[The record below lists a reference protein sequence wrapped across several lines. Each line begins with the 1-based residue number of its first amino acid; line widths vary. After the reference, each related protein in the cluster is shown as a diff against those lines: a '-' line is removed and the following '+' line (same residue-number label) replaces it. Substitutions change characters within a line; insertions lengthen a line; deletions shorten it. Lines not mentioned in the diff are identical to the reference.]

1 MRLRWLAFLFCAV
14 CLEPAPAL
22 AAGDD
27 LAAEFAKLN
36 DRLAAQEQRIGA
48 LEAELAK
55 TAVSAAQTR
64 AALERDLAQ
73 PMLLLVGEWPC
84 PYGFKRIETRVMILT
99 RSRTAIT
106 GPLFDQAGLSGEDPP
121 GVGNNVYRDL
131 DFCFRL
137 PKAVGIE

>member
-1 MRLRWLAFLFCAV
+1 MRLRWLAFLSCSL
-14 CLEPAPAL
+14 CWGPAL
-22 AAGDD
+22 AMAADD
-27 LAAEFAKLN
+27 NLATEVAKLN
-36 DRLAAQEQRIGA
+36 ERLAAQEQRIGA

-55 TAVSAAQTR
+55 TSASQASTR

-99 RSRTAIT
+99 RSRTAKT
-106 GPLFDQAGLSGEDPP
+106 GPLFDEAGLSGEDPP

-131 DFCFRL
+131 DFCYRL
-137 PKAVGIE
+137 PKSVAIE

>member
-1 MRLRWLAFLFCAV
+1 MSLKRVAVAAAFVALGTVHATADETGV
-14 CLEPAPAL
+14 AAAL
-22 AAGDD
+22 A
-27 LAAEFAKLN
+27 KL
-36 DRLAAQEQRIGA
+36 DQRLVAQEQRIVA

-55 TAVSAAQTR
+55 TATSAAQTR

-99 RSRTAIT
+99 RARTEIT
-106 GPLFDQAGLSGEDPP
+106 GPLFDEAGLSSEDPP
-121 GVGNNVYRDL
+121 GVGNNVYRDF
-131 DFCFRL
+131 DFCYRL